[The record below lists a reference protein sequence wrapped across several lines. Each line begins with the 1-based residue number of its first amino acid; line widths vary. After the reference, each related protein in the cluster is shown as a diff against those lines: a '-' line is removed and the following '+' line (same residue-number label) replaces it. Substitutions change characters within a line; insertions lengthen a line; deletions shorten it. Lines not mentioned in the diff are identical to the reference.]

1 MIFVEGILAA
11 QLGACSLSVLAL
23 KDALETR
30 FIIISTSAFTS
41 YDAHQDL
48 SSEGVSP

>member
-1 MIFVEGILAA
+1 VIFVEGILAA
-11 QLGACSLSVLAL
+11 QLGACGLSVLAL

-41 YDAHQDL
+41 YDAHQDSGYEEV
-48 SSEGVSP
+48 SS

>member
-30 FIIISTSAFTS
+30 LIIISTSA